1 MLCLSLALRVR
12 RSHPFAPTLTDISL
26 PMDSFNDKFANKPVL
41 QMKNIVEVLRS
52 LPAMPQP
59 EVYGGGMQHNH
70 HPHA

>member
-1 MLCLSLALRVR
+1 
-12 RSHPFAPTLTDISL
+12 
-26 PMDSFNDKFANKPVL
+26 MDSFNDKFANKPVL

-70 HPHA
+70 HPHALAGQLMGQPMGQPVAMAQPV